1 MSFPIN
7 IIGTGL
13 AGYTL
18 ARELRK
24 LSRDLPLRLISGD
37 AGDFYSKPMLS
48 NGFSANKTPEQ
59 LVMKPAA
66 RMAEELNAEILPH
79 TRVLGLDHGARLIK
93 TDNGDLPYGH
103 LVLAMGADPFEV
115 GIQGAEAGDVLHVND
130 IGDYAR
136 FRERLAGKKR
146 VIIIGSGLIGCEFA
160 NDLAT
165 AGFQVKVLDLA
176 KWPLS
181 RMLPEAP
188 ARFLQARLEGLGI
201 RFRMEVAP
209 VQLYRT
215 ETGFS
220 LSLSDGSAVD
230 GDIILSAIGLRP
242 RIALAEAAGL
252 KVRRGI
258 VVDRFL
264 RCSDAN
270 VYALGDC
277 AEVEGHVLPFV
288 LPIMQGARALA
299 ATLAGTPTPLVYPAM
314 PIVVKTPGCPA
325 ALCPPPAGRVG
336 EWQIESNDSGLTARF
351 VTPAGEMLGFAL
363 LGDAAAQRQRFA
375 AQIPA
380 LIA

>member
-24 LSRDLPLRLISGD
+24 LSRDLPLRLISSD

-48 NGFSANKTPEQ
+48 NGFSANKTAEQ

-79 TRVLGLDHGARLIK
+79 TRVLSLDKAARLIK
-93 TDNGDLPYGH
+93 TDKGDLPYGH
-103 LVLAMGADPFEV
+103 LVLAMGADPFPV

-130 IGDYAR
+130 IADYAH
-136 FRERLAGKKR
+136 FRAQLAGKKR

-160 NDLAT
+160 NDLVT

-188 ARFLQARLEGLGI
+188 ARFLQARLEALGVK
-201 RFRMEVAP
+201 FRMEVAP
-209 VQLYRT
+209 VHLYHT
-215 ETGFS
+215 EGGVS

-230 GDIILSAIGLRP
+230 GDIVLSAIGLRP

-252 KVRRGI
+252 TVRRGI

-264 RCSDAN
+264 RGSDAN

-288 LPIMQGARALA
+288 MPIMQAARALA

-314 PIVVKTPGCPA
+314 PVVVKTPACPA
-325 ALCPPPAGRVG
+325 AVCPPAPGRIG
-336 EWQIESNDSGLTARF
+336 EWHIEQNESGVTARF
-351 VTPAGEMLGFAL
+351 QAPEGELLGFAL
-363 LGDAAAQRQRFA
+363 LGDAASQRQRFA